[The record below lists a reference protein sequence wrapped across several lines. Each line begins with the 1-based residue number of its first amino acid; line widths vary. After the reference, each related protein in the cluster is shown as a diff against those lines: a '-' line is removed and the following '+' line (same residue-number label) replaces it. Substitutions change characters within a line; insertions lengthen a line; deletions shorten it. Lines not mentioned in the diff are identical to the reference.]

1 MQSLNLRCL
10 FFIFISYCIFGVTI
24 RMKHS
29 ARLLERYS
37 LSAKIVQILS
47 FQKKWVLSYTSS
59 DFFFHPKVVA
69 SLLSKNRTI
78 FSFLNTSLQLA
89 YCALLHTV

>member
-1 MQSLNLRCL
+1 MN
-10 FFIFISYCIFGVTI
+10 
-24 RMKHS
+24 HS

-37 LSAKIVQILS
+37 LNAKIVQILY
-47 FQKKWVLSYTSS
+47 FQKKWVFSSKSS
-59 DFFFHPKVVA
+59 DFFFHPKAVA